1 MTADLDE
8 TADRIALLSTWLAPR
23 LTTEQMAWLEDQV
36 TRIRNATGGPALP
49 MAIGLAPR
57 RLGKADLT
65 LDEREMQ
72 AAAARRP
79 GLDPTG
85 WSADQ
90 TARILFVL
98 ASFDG
103 DKDAFAEKL
112 RRLLAQG
119 EVSEHIALLRG
130 LPLYPSAARLVP
142 IATEGLRS
150 NVQPVFEAVAHASP
164 FPRETFSKD
173 QWNQMVLKALFVGS
187 RLAPIQGL
195 DERRNPELAE
205 MLIDYAHE
213 RWRRDAMCRRNSGAA
228 SAPLRGAGSGRLGQ
242 SAERRQRGRENGGRP
257 RPLAERSACGPGCF
271 ERRAG
276 SCRRDRRRP
285 SRLAGTRS
293 LRRFFEGEE

>member
-1 MTADLDE
+1 MGPRAMTADLDE

-36 TRIRNATGGPALP
+36 TRIRNAPGGPALP

-57 RLGKADLT
+57 RLGKADLS
-65 LDEREMQ
+65 LDERETQ
-72 AAAARRP
+72 PARALRP

-85 WSADQ
+85 WSVDQ

-103 DKDAFAEKL
+103 EEDAFAENL
-112 RRLLAQG
+112 RRLLAHG

-130 LPLYPSAARLVP
+130 LPLCPNAARLVP

-213 RWRRDAMCRRNSGAA
+213 RWAAGRNVSPELWRCVGPFARAQDLDDLAKVLRDGGEAEKTAAALALSQSDLPAARDVLSGAPA
-228 SAPLRGAGSGRLGQ
+228 LAAAIDAGRL
-242 SAERRQRGRENGGRP
+242 AWPATE
-257 RPLAERSACGPGCF
+257 A
-271 ERRAG
+271 
-276 SCRRDRRRP
+276 
-285 SRLAGTRS
+285 
-293 LRRFFEGEE
+293 

>member
-1 MTADLDE
+1 MGPRAMTADLDE

-85 WSADQ
+85 WSVDQ

-130 LPLYPSAARLVP
+130 LPLYPSAAQLVP
-142 IATEGLRS
+142 TATEGLRS

-213 RWRRDAMCRRNSGAA
+213 RWAAERNVSPELWRCVGPFVRAQDLDDLAKVLRDGSEAEKTAA
-228 SAPLRGAGSGRLGQ
+228 ALALSQSDLPAARDVLSSAPALAAAIDAGRL
-242 SAERRQRGRENGGRP
+242 AWPATE
-257 RPLAERSACGPGCF
+257 A
-271 ERRAG
+271 
-276 SCRRDRRRP
+276 
-285 SRLAGTRS
+285 
-293 LRRFFEGEE
+293 